1 MRLCCFYVH
10 KSKPK
15 LWIPFSRF
23 TLTPSADLYLLFFFF
38 TVLSNKDHDNCT
50 PGINVTG
57 NNSMEEGGGEEDEG
71 GNWEEDG
78 G

>member
-23 TLTPSADLYLLFFFF
+23 TLTPSADLYLLFF
-38 TVLSNKDHDNCT
+38 LSLYFLIRIMTTAHLV
-50 PGINVTG
+50 INVTG
-57 NNSMEEGGGEEDEG
+57 NNSMEEGRGEEDEG